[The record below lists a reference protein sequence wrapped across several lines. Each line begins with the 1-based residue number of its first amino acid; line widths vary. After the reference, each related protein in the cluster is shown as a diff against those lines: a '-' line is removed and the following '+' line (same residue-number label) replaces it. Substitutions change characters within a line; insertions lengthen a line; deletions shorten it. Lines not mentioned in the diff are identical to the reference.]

1 MLLLGALFALFGA
14 GFWLC
19 CLTDVALTPRR
30 ECRALPKTAWIVLV
44 AATFVAGA
52 VVWLAFRRP
61 AQLTGSPAPSGR
73 DTDDLPPQA
82 PERRDPSLR
91 GPRPRPQARNRAGG
105 PQPGHL
111 GRMRGGPGVTRS
123 GFRDGQSGPDAA
135 AGDSAAGRR
144 VTHTAGTARAC
155 AAARKRR
162 PRCSGIRPRGHA
174 RATPPARPGRWGQT
188 TTLSFCAP

>member
-61 AQLTGSPAPSGR
+61 AQLTDSPAPSGR

-91 GPRPRPQARNRAGG
+91 GTRPRPQARNRAGV
-105 PQPGHL
+105 PRPG
-111 GRMRGGPGVTRS
+111 TW
-123 GFRDGQSGPDAA
+123 
-135 AGDSAAGRR
+135 AGCAAGRALPAAAS
-144 VTHTAGTARAC
+144 VTARAGLM
-155 AAARKRR
+155 R
-162 PRCSGIRPRGHA
+162 PPG
-174 RATPPARPGRWGQT
+174 TP
-188 TTLSFCAP
+188 

>member
-19 CLTDVALTPRR
+19 CLTDVAFTPRR

-61 AQLTGSPAPSGR
+61 AELTDSPAPPGR

-82 PERRDPSLR
+82 PGRRDPSLR
-91 GPRPRPQARNRAGG
+91 GTRPRPQARNRAGV
-105 PQPGHL
+105 PRPDHL
-111 GRMRGGPGVTRS
+111 GRMSGGPGVTRS
-123 GFRDGQSGPDAA
+123 GFRDGQSGPDTTTGDPERTEGDTDGWDGPGMCGSQEAEAA
-135 AGDSAAGRR
+135 LLRHPAGRSAKP
-144 VTHTAGTARAC
+144 HAEAR
-155 AAARKRR
+155 
-162 PRCSGIRPRGHA
+162 
-174 RATPPARPGRWGQT
+174 
-188 TTLSFCAP
+188 